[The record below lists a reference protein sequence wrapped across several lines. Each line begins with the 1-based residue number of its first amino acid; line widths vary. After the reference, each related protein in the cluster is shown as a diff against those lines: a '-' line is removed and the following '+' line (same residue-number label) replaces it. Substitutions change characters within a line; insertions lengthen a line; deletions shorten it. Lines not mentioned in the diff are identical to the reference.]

1 MTKRLLRVGIVAG
14 VAVLVGASFTGM
26 TACQTTPEAVQID
39 PDDIGGVAS
48 SASGPEPG
56 VWVIA
61 ETTDLPT
68 GFRKIVVTDDLGRY
82 VVPDLPTATYDVWV
96 RGYGLV
102 DSPKVRAEPGQVLD
116 LTAVTAPTPQAA
128 AQYYPSNY
136 WYSLLQ
142 VPPEGDFPGTGPNGN
157 GISTGMQSRNHWIGQ
172 MKSGAVGAGCTVC
185 HQLGNKAT
193 REIPESLG
201 AFDSTVA
208 AWDRRVQSGQSGAS
222 MSGSLSRFGR
232 RRALEMYADWT
243 DRITAGEVPP
253 VPPRPRGVERN
264 LVITQWD
271 WSDRRGFVHDTIS
284 TDRRNPTLNANGLV
298 YGLQEF
304 SAPDVNIL
312 DPTRHTV
319 TRITAPVRDSDTPF
333 TNPQALLQPSPH
345 NGDEVVWSGRASL
358 HNPMMDHKGRV
369 WMTHAIRAPETPA
382 FCREGSSHPSA
393 ELFPLESSRRHLS
406 VYDPTTKQFKLIDT
420 CFGTHHLQIAEDA
433 DNTVWASNPGSPVVG
448 WLNMKRFDE
457 TGDEQQSQ
465 GWCAFVLD
473 TNGNG
478 RRDAYVE
485 PDQPI
490 DSTKDKRI
498 AGGSYG
504 IIPHPTDG
512 SIWVAQGY
520 TVPGAI
526 IRLSP
531 GSNPPMTC
539 LAEVYEPP
547 FNNPAAPVS
556 GFTPRGIDVDQDGV
570 IWTALAGSGH
580 FASFDRRKCTVLN
593 GPTATGQ
600 HCPEGWTLHQT
611 PGPHFKGVADSGSA
625 DMLYYNWVD
634 RFDTF
639 GLGRDVPIATGT
651 GSDSLLALQPS
662 GEFVVLRV
670 PYPMGFSTRGVDGR
684 IDDPQAGWKGKG
696 LWANYAIHAPW
707 HTEGGTGATSK
718 AVKFQLRP
726 DPLAR

>member
-1 MTKRLLRVGIVAG
+1 
-14 VAVLVGASFTGM
+14 
-26 TACQTTPEAVQID
+26 
-39 PDDIGGVAS
+39 
-48 SASGPEPG
+48 
-56 VWVIA
+56 
-61 ETTDLPT
+61 
-68 GFRKIVVTDDLGRY
+68 
-82 VVPDLPTATYDVWV
+82 
-96 RGYGLV
+96 
-102 DSPKVRAEPGQVLD
+102 
-116 LTAVTAPTPQAA
+116 
-128 AQYYPSNY
+128 
-136 WYSLLQ
+136 
-142 VPPEGDFPGTGPNGN
+142 
-157 GISTGMQSRNHWIGQ
+157 
-172 MKSGAVGAGCTVC
+172 
-185 HQLGNKAT
+185 
-193 REIPESLG
+193 
-201 AFDSTVA
+201 
-208 AWDRRVQSGQSGAS
+208 

-253 VPPRPRGVERN
+253 VPPWPRGVERN

-271 WSDRRGFVHDTIS
+271 WSDRKGFVHDTIS

-319 TRITAPVRDSDTPF
+319 MRITAPVRDSDTPF

-345 NGDEVVWSGRASL
+345 NGEEVVWSGRASL

-369 WMTHAIRAPETPA
+369 WMTHAIRASETPA

-393 ELFPLESSRRHLS
+393 KLFPLESSRRHLS
-406 VYDPTTKQFKLIDT
+406 VYDPTTKQFKLIDM
-420 CFGTHHLQIAEDA
+420 CFGTHHVQIAEDA
-433 DNTVWASNPGSPVVG
+433 DDTVWASNPGSPVVG

-490 DSTKDKRI
+490 DPTKDKRI

-504 IIPHPTDG
+504 IIPHPVDG

-520 TVPGAI
+520 TVPGTI

-547 FNNPAAPVS
+547 FNNPASPVS

-651 GSDSLLALQPS
+651 GSDSLLALLPS

-707 HTEGGTGATSK
+707 HTEGGKGATSK